1 MWVHIPTDQV
11 VQQGQPFTFGDTNY
25 PAAYTQDPASM
36 VNLGF
41 TELTRVDVPPEDS
54 AENYYRHETREG
66 AVITAT
72 YTRKSDEQ
80 IKQQNNSKIDAQI
93 AAAETQQ
100 LLPRVVREFLLA
112 SAVKEAAALGLT
124 EEQLYAANIGYRKM
138 KDANTAIAALRAQRQ

>member
-1 MWVHIPTDQV
+1 MYVHIPTDQV
-11 VQQGQPFTFGDTNY
+11 VQVGQPFTFGDTNY
-25 PAAYTQDPASM
+25 PAAYTTDPASM
-36 VNLGF
+36 LDLGF
-41 TELTRVDVPPEDS
+41 TEVTRVDVPPADP
-54 AENYYRHETREG
+54 ENYYRTETRTG
-66 AVITAT
+66 AVVTAQ

-80 IKQQNNSKIDAQI
+80 IKQQFNNKIDQQI

-138 KDANTAIAALRAQRQ
+138 KDANTAIQALRAQRQ

>member
-1 MWVHIPTDQV
+1 MYVHIPTDFV
-11 VQQGQPFTFGDTNY
+11 VQPGQPFTFGDTNY

-41 TELTRVDVPPEDS
+41 TELTRVDVPPADP
-54 AENYYRHETREG
+54 ENYYRTETRTG
-66 AVITAT
+66 AVATAQ

-80 IKQQNNSKIDAQI
+80 IKEQANNKIDQQIGAQ
-93 AAAETQQ
+93 ENQQ

-138 KDANTAIAALRAQRQ
+138 KDANTAIQALRAQRQ